1 MYDTKKLVYDLSFFL
16 LDFSVSF
23 DMLGNEFVI
32 RSSKTFW
39 LLGQALGNLPLS

>member
-1 MYDTKKLVYDLSFFL
+1 MYDTKKLVYDLSFFLL

-32 RSSKTFW
+32 RSSKTVW
-39 LLGQALGNLPLS
+39 LLGQALGD